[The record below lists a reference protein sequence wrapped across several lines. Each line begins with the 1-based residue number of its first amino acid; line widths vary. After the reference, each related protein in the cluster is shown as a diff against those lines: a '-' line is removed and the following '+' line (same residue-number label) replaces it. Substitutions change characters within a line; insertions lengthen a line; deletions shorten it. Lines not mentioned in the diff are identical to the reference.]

1 MPQRALQN
9 QELLGKL
16 KALMVV
22 RVLLVTILLGTLA
35 VFNVTPLKPAF
46 NVQTVYAI
54 IFLTYGLT
62 IVYALILNRISRL
75 LLFAHTQI
83 VIDIVLETALVYI
96 TGGFESPFSFTYIIS
111 IMVASTILY
120 KRGGMMVASLCAILY
135 GGMVD
140 LQYFGLIPSSIE
152 GELSTRAAIYNVFL
166 NVVAFFLSAILS
178 SGLAETLKK
187 TREHLAQKSSDYEYL
202 RGLYENI
209 FHSINTGLMTTD
221 MEGRITS
228 FNRAAEEITGYEA
241 VEAEGRLWHELFGI
255 DTLQQF
261 YPANID
267 GSSSG
272 DDRMSRLQQ
281 EKMQRKD
288 GSEMTIGVTVSALK
302 DGVGES
308 AGLVASFRDLTDL
321 IAQEERYKR
330 QEKLAEI
337 GEMSARMAHEI
348 RNPLASLSGSVQILK
363 NEAGQTGESIKLMD
377 IAVREADR
385 LNHIITEFLVYAR
398 PAPMKRE
405 SVDLLPVINE
415 IVVLLRNHRE
425 YKENINIQVRF
436 DDNNNCVIGD
446 AGQLRQVFWNLA
458 MNAVE
463 VMKDGGTL
471 DISADRVE
479 VAARS
484 GEGGRFVRVTLKDT
498 GPGIPANSMQKLF
511 LPFFTT
517 KENGTGL
524 GLAIVYR
531 IVEEHGGRIG
541 VTSRLGEGC
550 CFTVDLPIA
559 ESV

>member
-1 MPQRALQN
+1 
-9 QELLGKL
+9 
-16 KALMVV
+16 
-22 RVLLVTILLGTLA
+22 
-35 VFNVTPLKPAF
+35 
-46 NVQTVYAI
+46 
-54 IFLTYGLT
+54 
-62 IVYALILNRISRL
+62 
-75 LLFAHTQI
+75 FAHTQI